1 LNSTLGRLVPKITET
16 LREDWRP
23 FGSARHLG
31 VVILRTDH
39 LGPSKLGR
47 KLRRRQIVKLLGT
60 AAAWPLAARAQRTI
74 TPLIGYLSSKGKFAE
89 AGSVVAMREGLKER
103 GFIDRVNVRIEYRW
117 CDGDYGRLPQLA
129 ADLINQNVNVITAS
143 GLPAALAAKEAT
155 STIPIVFRLAVD
167 PVASDLVASIDRPG
181 SNITGVTALSDQ
193 LTPKKIQLLHELAP
207 AALRIGFLID
217 PKNQN
222 IASYKENAEHA
233 AEALG
238 LRLSTLAASRAQD
251 IDSAFAAA
259 RREGVNALLV
269 GDDPVFGVISYQ
281 LIDASARSKI
291 PTMYYDSGF
300 VLAGGLISYGPSFD
314 ELARQQGNYLGRI
327 LEGTKPADLPVQQA
341 TKFELVINLKTAK
354 SLGLSVPPSI
364 LASVDRVIDAD

>member
-1 LNSTLGRLVPKITET
+1 M
-16 LREDWRP
+16 
-23 FGSARHLG
+23 
-31 VVILRTDH
+31 
-39 LGPSKLGR
+39 
-47 KLRRRQIVKLLGT
+47 

-103 GFIDRVNVRIEYRW
+103 GFIDGVNVRIEYRW
-117 CDGDYGRLPQLA
+117 CDGDYGRLPRLA

-167 PVASDLVASIDRPG
+167 PVATDLVASIERPG
-181 SNITGVTALSDQ
+181 GNITGVTALSDQ
-193 LTPKKIQLLHELAP
+193 LTPKKIQLLHELVP
-207 AALRIGFLID
+207 SALKIGLLID

-222 IASYKENAEHA
+222 AASYKENAERA
-233 AEALG
+233 AETLG
-238 LRLSTLAASRAQD
+238 LRLSALAASRAEE

-259 RREGVNALLV
+259 RRDAVNALLV
-269 GDDPVFGVISYQ
+269 SDDPVFGVISYQ
-281 LIDASARSKI
+281 LIDAAARSRI
-291 PTMYYDSGF
+291 PTLYYDSGF

-327 LEGTKPADLPVQQA
+327 LEGAKPADLPVQQA
-341 TKFELVINLKTAK
+341 NKFELVINLKTAK

-364 LASVDRVIDAD
+364 LASVDRMIDAD

>member
-1 LNSTLGRLVPKITET
+1 
-16 LREDWRP
+16 
-23 FGSARHLG
+23 
-31 VVILRTDH
+31 
-39 LGPSKLGR
+39 
-47 KLRRRQIVKLLGT
+47 LRRRQIIKLLGI
-60 AAAWPLAARAQRTI
+60 AAAWPFAARAQRTI
-74 TPLIGYLSSKGKFAE
+74 TPLIGYLGSKGKFAE
-89 AGSVVAMREGLKER
+89 AGSVVAMREGLRER
-103 GFIDRVNVRIEYRW
+103 GFFDGVNVRIEYRW
-117 CDGDYGRLPQLA
+117 CDGDYGRLPQLT

-167 PVASDLVASIDRPG
+167 PVASDLVAGIDRPG

-193 LTPKKIQLLHELAP
+193 LTPNKIRLLHELAP
-207 AALRIGFLID
+207 SALRIGFLID

-222 IASYKENAEHA
+222 VASYKENAERA

-238 LRLSTLAASRAQD
+238 LGLSTLAASRAED

-259 RREGVNALLV
+259 RSDGVNALIV
-269 GDDPVFGVISYQ
+269 ADDPVFGIINYQ
-281 LIDASARSKI
+281 LINAAARSKI
-291 PTMYYDSGF
+291 PTMYYDSDF

-327 LEGTKPADLPVQQA
+327 LGGAKPADLPIQQA

-354 SLGLSVPPSI
+354 ALGLSVPPSI